1 MRASPRHLHASG
13 DGRLSEVRDPGLELV
28 RQLIDEP
35 RPVTVLGEQ
44 LARALHE
51 AGPLARHYNPPA
63 VFEEGGDVLDSA
75 VGVAGEAR
83 NRVAFDLDREDLA
96 RVELL
101 LRDLQRL
108 ERGKRPPRP
117 RPTSIPQSRDGEEVA
132 GAEVDG
138 RVGASRGRAPGC
150 LEELVVGL
158 GEVHGTRRDSLGRE
172 HGHGGVLRQ
181 VARDRDEL
189 AHERRGKRLHAL
201 RWDALGDLGEH
212 LLQVGELVL
221 HLACALAHALR
232 EE

>member
-1 MRASPRHLHASG
+1 M
-13 DGRLSEVRDPGLELV
+13 
-28 RQLIDEP
+28 
-35 RPVTVLGEQ
+35 
-44 LARALHE
+44 
-51 AGPLARHYNPPA
+51 
-63 VFEEGGDVLDSA
+63 LDSA